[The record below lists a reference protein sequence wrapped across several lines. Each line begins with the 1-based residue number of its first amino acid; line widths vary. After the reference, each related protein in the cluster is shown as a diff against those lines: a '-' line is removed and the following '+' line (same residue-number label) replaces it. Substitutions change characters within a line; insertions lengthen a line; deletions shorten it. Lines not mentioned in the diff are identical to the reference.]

1 GTGPPGLEGAQ
12 AGPRSPAVRRRGPRA
27 PSWGRPGR
35 PAAHSPWACGPPH
48 WGPQPG
54 LHGEAAARP
63 GPRSR
68 WHRRCAAACGACAQ
82 RPGHQLQLPGAGAPQ
97 PGAAC
102 SCLGPRPQRTPR
114 LVPSRPGWCAGPRR
128 RHAPGTEPHAA
139 PGRAPPPHAGASPGS
154 RLPPGSPSLPLPA
167 ATWRT
172 WGQESK
178 VPGKILKA
186 WDPFSLLSP
195 FLLFPPLSP

>member
-1 GTGPPGLEGAQ
+1 ISGSPSAPQGAQ
-12 AGPRSPAVRRRGPRA
+12 AGPRSPA
-27 PSWGRPGR
+27 
-35 PAAHSPWACGPPH
+35 
-48 WGPQPG
+48 
-54 LHGEAAARP
+54 
-63 GPRSR
+63 
-68 WHRRCAAACGACAQ
+68 
-82 RPGHQLQLPGAGAPQ
+82 
-97 PGAAC
+97 AAC

-114 LVPSRPGWCAGPRR
+114 SVPSRPDWYAGPRR

-139 PGRAPPPHAGASPGS
+139 PGRALPPHAGASPGS

-186 WDPFSLLSP
+186 WDSFSL
-195 FLLFPPLSP
+195 